1 MPTGPEGH
9 SGLRK
14 KVCVICWNEN
24 GKKPTKC
31 VTPKEESLI
40 QEHIIEGYL
49 ANDELM
55 PCGVCSKCRLD
66 LLKLSK
72 GEDITFLVSSEYAG
86 IKRVTRNTDFELKKT
101 CCTCAVCKRG
111 RMNGGEFL
119 R

>member
-1 MPTGPEGH
+1 MPKVPEGH

-31 VTPKEESLI
+31 VTPIEERLI
-40 QEHIIEGYL
+40 QENIIEGYL
-49 ANDELM
+49 VTDELM
-55 PCGVCSKCRLD
+55 PCGVCGKCHFN

-72 GEDITFLVSSEYAG
+72 GEDITFSVSSEYTG

-101 CCTCAVCKRG
+101 CCTCTMCKRG
-111 RMNGGEFL
+111 RMNGGEFH